1 MSKRPEQ
8 EGTQGARGGGE
19 VGVGELMEVGDQT
32 T

>member
-8 EGTQGARGGGE
+8 EGTQGARGGE

-32 T
+32 M